1 MKDFLN
7 YQCWCLHNEVNVYK
21 PIIFTLYTLYNKFY
35 KEILNVGLECI
46 RIFRSLMIIKFVKNA
61 GKSFLSN
68 LKQTQLEILY
78 NKENWQN
85 KIK

>member
-21 PIIFTLYTLYNKFY
+21 PLIFTLYTLYNKFY
-35 KEILNVGLECI
+35 KE
-46 RIFRSLMIIKFVKNA
+46 IFRSLMIIKFVKNA